1 MKNIFGTIKLG
12 SVRVKLIV
20 AFLTCTIVPIIIMW
34 FLAYGGGQDRV
45 GENGALLIMLLVVV
59 IATILAIFMSNSIAH
74 PIGELSKATYEL
86 AQGNLSATYEVT
98 STDEIGRL
106 ADSLTTMVGTLGFL
120 LARAKVTSNQI
131 SSVSSQIL
139 AGSEQQAAGA
149 AQQSS
154 AIDETASAAEELSKS
169 SEQISENAQLVKEAA
184 SHALAGMARI
194 DEATG
199 KTGERI
205 ASLSEKSQKIGK
217 ITGLIDDVADQTNL
231 LAVNAAIEAA
241 RAGEQGRGFTVV
253 ADEIRKLSDS
263 TAKSTKDITDL
274 IEIIQHEVSDA
285 VASME
290 ESMASVQEE
299 VKFAEESAE
308 KAKEISMSATQQMSG
323 SKQIAEAM
331 RSINETMKQSTQAT
345 SQAKEGAKQLMEL
358 ANELK
363 DVTETYKL

>member
-1 MKNIFGTIKLG
+1 MKNIFVAMRFRNVKI
-12 SVRVKLIV
+12 KLIV
-20 AFLTCTIVPIIIMW
+20 TSMLCTVVPIIIMW
-34 FLAYGGGQDRV
+34 FLTSGSAREIL
-45 GENGALLIMLLVVV
+45 GERDVLLIMLAVVV
-59 IATILAIFMSNSIAH
+59 AVSVFVVSVSGTVAN
-74 PIGELSKATYEL
+74 PIRQLSKATHQL
-86 AQGNLSATYEVT
+86 AQGNLSVTYEVT
-98 STDEIGRL
+98 AVDEIGRL

-184 SHALAGMARI
+184 SHALAGMAKI

-290 ESMASVQEE
+290 ESTASVQEE

-345 SQAKEGAKQLMEL
+345 SQAKEGAKQLMDL